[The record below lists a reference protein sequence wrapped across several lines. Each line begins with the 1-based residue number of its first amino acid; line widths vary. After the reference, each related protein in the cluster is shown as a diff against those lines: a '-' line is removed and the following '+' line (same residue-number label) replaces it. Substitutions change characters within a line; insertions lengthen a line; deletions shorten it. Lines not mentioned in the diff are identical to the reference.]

1 MKIKILFSLLL
12 FPVICHNLIAQESK
26 RNFKI
31 HTVAFYNLEN
41 LFDTI
46 NDINKNDEASPMM
59 EIRFNR
65 GEIYKKKISNM
76 AEVISQIG
84 LEVTKRPP
92 SIAVSYTHLTLPT
105 KA

>member
-1 MKIKILFSLLL
+1 
-12 FPVICHNLIAQESK
+12 
-26 RNFKI
+26 
-31 HTVAFYNLEN
+31 
-41 LFDTI
+41 
-46 NDINKNDEASPMM
+46 MM

-92 SIAVSYTHLTLPT
+92 SIVGICEVENKKVVEDLIADEDARRLYLGNTFSN
-105 KA
+105 KNNS